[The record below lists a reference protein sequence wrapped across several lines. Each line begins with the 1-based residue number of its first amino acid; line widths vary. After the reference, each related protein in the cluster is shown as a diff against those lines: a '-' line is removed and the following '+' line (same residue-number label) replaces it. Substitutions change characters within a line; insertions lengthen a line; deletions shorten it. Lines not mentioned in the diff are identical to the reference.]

1 MFGDVKKKIRN
12 NVFIRHGVEM
22 WRIKVYEL
30 PITGLADEYILG
42 RI

>member
-1 MFGDVKKKIRN
+1 MFGDVKKKN
-12 NVFIRHGVEM
+12 LEQCLLRHGVEM